1 MSIPPLPERLRQLV
15 WADLRP
21 VRPLPRPALRALEV
35 AVWAAALFV
44 LLPALWPLRSDAPV
58 LGWGLLGGATT
69 AETLA
74 GILLAGL
81 ALREAVPGSG
91 VSRARVG
98 LALGLGAS
106 TQLAVGLLT
115 WTMSPGLSAA
125 ASARHSGPACFSVE
139 GLLGLSGLAL
149 GFWLV
154 LRALPVRPRWAGAL
168 AGMGAALVAD
178 AVWHLICP
186 RSDLAHVLVWHGGAT
201 VLTTG
206 FGWLLGVVYE
216 RRVARRFRARTA

>member
-1 MSIPPLPERLRQLV
+1 MTVPTLPDRLRRTV

-21 VRPLPRPALRALEV
+21 VRPLPHPALRALEV
-35 AVWAAALFV
+35 AVWAAALFL
-44 LLPALWPLRSDAPV
+44 LLPALRPLRSDAHV
-58 LGWGLLGGATT
+58 LGWGLLAGTTT

-74 GILLAGL
+74 GLLLAGL

-91 VSRARVG
+91 LSRARAG
-98 LALGLGAS
+98 LALTLGVS
-106 TQLAVGLLT
+106 TQLAGGLLT
-115 WTMSPGLSAA
+115 WLRSPGLSAA
-125 ASARHSGPACFSVE
+125 AAARHSGPACFSVQ
-139 GLLGLSGLAL
+139 GLLGLSGLGL

-186 RSDLAHVLVWHGGAT
+186 RSDLPHVLVWHGGAT

-206 FGWLLGVVYE
+206 LGGLLGVFYE
-216 RRVARRFRARTA
+216 RWTARRFRTGTA